1 MSELHFSEVTYYKI
15 HTLVVIKVL
24 RKSPNKI
31 GKTCASGLC
40 HSNQKYQPQKK
51 FALFVQPKGRG
62 SDIGRCQR
70 WVHLMGR
77 SLFTVDDVK
86 RHTYVCEDHFDDGI
100 ELDYRLVR

>member
-1 MSELHFSEVTYYKI
+1 M
-15 HTLVVIKVL
+15 
-24 RKSPNKI
+24 

-62 SDIGRCQR
+62 SDITRCQR

-100 ELDYRLVR
+100 ELDYRLVRKIKIQATYIMDRK